1 MKHAYNDNYVSYAME
16 QMGELCEIATK
27 NDFQDL
33 DYFINDL
40 FIPRAAEKI
49 ETCDP
54 FFLMGKSSLENYRD
68 ITGHRYRLDSLEC
81 SSKEY
86 WVGWVLAFTQWYY
99 SRSFKELVSAIPAS
113 HLLDR
118 YHPLHEAN
126 ETYTARI
133 FEEKIL
139 SKDLEVSDRI
149 ERDAIKVIEQYEHRD
164 DEYATLFFLIRMNE
178 AVELLSKGYLE
189 DTKSFPWK
197 ELEKLAMASLD
208 DKIDKIKLGELVQ
221 EMKEIIDCLEDLRKE
236 YIVRIIK
243 ARVGDFHPS
252 FLKEYE
258 DKEKDRAVPR
268 MIEKIKKSDN
278 L

>member
-1 MKHAYNDNYVSYAME
+1 
-16 QMGELCEIATK
+16 
-27 NDFQDL
+27 
-33 DYFINDL
+33 
-40 FIPRAAEKI
+40 
-49 ETCDP
+49 
-54 FFLMGKSSLENYRD
+54 
-68 ITGHRYRLDSLEC
+68 
-81 SSKEY
+81 
-86 WVGWVLAFTQWYY
+86 
-99 SRSFKELVSAIPAS
+99 
-113 HLLDR
+113 
-118 YHPLHEAN
+118 
-126 ETYTARI
+126 
-133 FEEKIL
+133 
-139 SKDLEVSDRI
+139 
-149 ERDAIKVIEQYEHRD
+149 
-164 DEYATLFFLIRMNE
+164 MNE

-221 EMKEIIDCLEDLRKE
+221 EMKEKIDCLEDLRKE